1 MEQSTSYIRGFN
13 QGYQLRKNH
22 PLLMKSLVK
31 GATGKSEFLD
41 GLKAGG
47 IQYEKEMG
55 VKMKEFK
62 QENISIQKGKD
73 KGLNL

>member
-13 QGYQLRKNH
+13 QGYQLRRNH
-22 PLLMKSLVK
+22 PLLMKSLIK

-47 IQYEKEMG
+47 KQYEKEMG
-55 VKMKEFK
+55 VKMKGFQ
-62 QENISIQKGKD
+62 QEKLTSKKKKD
-73 KGLNL
+73 QGLQM